1 VVEKKNKTSEPH
13 SMMVLDALYTSW
25 QSPQMNIA
33 KSDYLQF
40 VISVN
45 ESVFYVE
52 IPAIFIYKVPFL

>member
-1 VVEKKNKTSEPH
+1 
-13 SMMVLDALYTSW
+13 MMVLDALYTSW
-25 QSPQMNIA
+25 QSPQMDIA
-33 KSDYLQF
+33 ESDYLQF